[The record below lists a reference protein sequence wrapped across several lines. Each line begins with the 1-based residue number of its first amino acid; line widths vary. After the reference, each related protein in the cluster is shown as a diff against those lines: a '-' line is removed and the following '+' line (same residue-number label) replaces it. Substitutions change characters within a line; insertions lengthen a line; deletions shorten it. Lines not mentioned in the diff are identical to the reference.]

1 MLVCISNSC
10 RSRHTI
16 QFLGLIS
23 TGIQGFVCSHN
34 SQAAPGLAVV
44 SSGCKEAIV
53 CPSSCCRQLL
63 PVLMSWRQGA
73 MLIGSPLKR
82 QAHEW
87 RSAAPAACTTVVFG
101 PTPCA
106 GSTDT
111 YRPCPHLNGFVSEN
125 NTTKWPAPPEVAL
138 RTMQLPRSIAPYSEA
153 IIITTVFR
161 YYKPFKVMGAK

>member
-1 MLVCISNSC
+1 
-10 RSRHTI
+10 
-16 QFLGLIS
+16 
-23 TGIQGFVCSHN
+23 
-34 SQAAPGLAVV
+34 
-44 SSGCKEAIV
+44 
-53 CPSSCCRQLL
+53 
-63 PVLMSWRQGA
+63 
-73 MLIGSPLKR
+73 
-82 QAHEW
+82 
-87 RSAAPAACTTVVFG
+87 VFG